1 MRLTVVTAFFIFLST
16 FCFSQTLR
24 TTNLNLNVG
33 GVIHDVEYIEPLNIY
48 VVVGQFDSIGGLARK
63 NLAFIRSNFTVINT
77 GLNFNPITTV
87 TGNDA
92 LFKSVEFLTIGSK
105 YVLMI
110 GGAFETVNGQPK
122 SCLLALSRSNT
133 APTNQ
138 YFSPTTFDYDLL
150 LGGSIPSIGCENSGT
165 FSCKR
170 GVFDLKVKGDTLL
183 IVGAFSQITLTSTSI
198 DEDSF
203 IALKADST
211 SSNFSL
217 FTPISTTNFCAGG
230 FITVGSCPA
239 NNYYASAILDNTTSL
254 VLGSGPLPYLSQIN
268 NSFVQNPVFKLQDN
282 TATPGSKD
290 YIQRIESLNKVND
303 SVGLILGYN
312 DIGSA
317 NDYQSTYLFKTK
329 TPIPSSTSS
338 VISTLAPPSNFQKPI
353 DFQDTRGNET
363 YNGDVFVYKYA
374 ATNPNTLKRFSVNTS
389 TGYLSIAQ
397 VGSTININS
406 AISSK
411 LDLCNNLMV
420 EQNYL
425 FVSEKTITSASATAR
440 KGLAIYCLEPENPKP
455 FISAPNSVCA
465 GDIVTY
471 TFNGVKFNSGFRC
484 NYTGSNIEYSFDNG
498 LTWIVATPNYMNTV
512 FSSGVNT
519 LKIRFLTNAT
529 SGTLSITPY
538 NTCNT
543 ATDYLYATSISVPIS
558 VHPKPDIN
566 LISDFTQFDCNHDSI
581 QLVAQSSFTNLDY
594 AWTYNSGNPGTNNDS
609 LKIGSVGTSGATYP
623 DGWYYIEVTD
633 TDFGCKRKD
642 SLFIT
647 QDFTLPTIEQDS
659 LVASPPV
666 WVCSTDSLVINA
678 NIPNCSVYWTSNSD
692 TTIQYSNPHTVYSF
706 SENNFNLY
714 ATSNLNGCKNVLTGF
729 NFSTDFVFVDSYLPA
744 YSSAANIIGI
754 DTLNCFTDSLSV
766 QCVIYPGDPNAGNAT
781 IEWLTTGT
789 DVLQI
794 TEADQATA
802 INDIRTYKYFTVN
815 LNNSCVD
822 TNELVIYFDFSLPFV
837 GTTIG
842 GTTLNCS
849 RDTVVL
855 THQQTGGQVIEGWL
869 DSLSNQTGLPTITA
883 DTIEMHYYEVESLLN
898 GCVNRDTVEV
908 LRTNELLLT
917 GGNDTLVCPGSS
929 VTVGVSPLNNSETMT
944 YLWNTGSTINT
955 ATITG
960 ANDTLTVQVNTPSGC
975 IGYDTIFV
983 SITDPVTATIEGFS
997 ACENSG
1003 SLQVVSVSGGA
1014 GGYTY
1019 AIDSSSFS
1027 ANPLFDGLELGS
1039 YTISIQDTLGCIYDF
1054 TSSLTG
1060 AESGPA
1066 LEFLVTTYSG
1076 LGDTLAFVNTTVFN
1090 GFDSLAWEFPV
1101 GASISFESDSLVFT
1115 QFADTGWYSVTLTGY
1130 IDSCS
1135 YSFTKTFHV
1144 TITKPDYF
1152 SSFDTLGIKT
1162 ISVYPNPTNGQF
1174 EVDITFGIE
1183 QVYSI
1188 VVVNSLSQP
1197 IEGMFNFGTNSAV
1210 LQQFNFPSSASAG
1223 TYRIVITSTYDAR
1236 SIPIVFEP

>member
-1 MRLTVVTAFFIFLST
+1 M
-16 FCFSQTLR
+16 R

-33 GVIHDVEYIEPLNIY
+33 GVIHDVEYIPSVNAFA
-48 VVVGQFDSIGGLARK
+48 VVGKFDSIGGQARK
-63 NLAFIRSNFTVINT
+63 SFALVNANNFTVINT
-77 GLNFNPITTV
+77 GTNFNPITSIGGSDT
-87 TGNDA
+87 
-92 LFKSVEFLTIGSK
+92 EFRSIEVLTIGTK
-105 YVLMI
+105 EVLMI
-110 GGAFETVNGQPK
+110 GGAFDAINGQLK
-122 SCLLALSRSNT
+122 SCLLAMTRT
-133 APTNQ
+133 VGAPTNQ
-138 YFSPTTFDYDLL
+138 YFTLTSFNYDLL
-150 LGGSIPSIGCENSGT
+150 DGLNIYGGGFEYSTSNSIP
-165 FSCKR
+165 R
-170 GVFDLKVKGDTLL
+170 GVFDLVVKGDTLL
-183 IVGAFSQITLTSTSI
+183 VAGSFYKVALSGVTPLT
-198 DEDSF
+198 EDSF
-203 IALKADST
+203 FALKADPSLT
-211 SSNFSL
+211 NPSL
-217 FTPISTTNFCAGG
+217 FTYVSTSNFCAGDIIDATECG
-230 FITVGSCPA
+230 AAFPSNSYANALYNQGSNVFVTGAPTA
-239 NNYYASAILDNTTSL
+239 YFTKLSNSFLQNTQFHSWDNSINNNYLFR
-254 VLGSGPLPYLSQIN
+254 V
-268 NSFVQNPVFKLQDN
+268 
-282 TATPGSKD
+282 
-290 YIQRIESLNKVND
+290 ESLNKIND
-303 SVGLILGYN
+303 STGIALTYHDSGPVTK
-312 DIGSA
+312 
-317 NDYQSTYLFKTK
+317 YQNSFLFKT
-329 TPIPSSTSS
+329 TSPLPSSGS
-338 VISTLAPPSNFQKPI
+338 IFYSTLPSPSNFQLPL
-353 DFQDTRGNET
+353 DFQDSRANES
-363 YNGDVFVYKYA
+363 YNGDVFIYKYS

-397 VGSTININS
+397 VGSTININTS
-406 AISSK
+406 TNTK
-411 LDLCNNLMV
+411 LDSLNNLMV
-420 EQNYL
+420 GHGFL
-425 FVSEKTITSASATAR
+425 FVSERTMTSASGSTR
-440 KGLAIYCLEPENPKP
+440 KGLAVYCLEPEHPKP
-455 FISAPNSVCA
+455 LVTTTPSVCA
-465 GDIVTY
+465 GDDGTY
-471 TFNGVKFNSGFRC
+471 SFYGVKNCDGYMY
-484 NYTGSNIEYSFDNG
+484 NYTGSNVQYSFDNG
-498 LTWIVATPNYMNTV
+498 VNWFTATPNFIVN
-512 FSSGVNT
+512 SSTTSLIT
-519 LKIRFLTNAT
+519 LKIRFMNNAT
-529 SGTLSITPY
+529 SGTLTITPFS
-538 NTCNT
+538 TCNT
-543 ATDYLYATSISVPIS
+543 ATDYQFANPLTQIIT

-581 QLVAQSSFTNLDY
+581 QLVAQSSFMNLDY

-659 LVASPPV
+659 LVASPAV

-678 NIPNCSVYWTSNSD
+678 NIPNCSVYWTLNSD
-692 TTIQYSNPHTVYSF
+692 TTIQYSNPHTIYSF

-714 ATSNLNGCKNVLTGF
+714 ATSNLNGCKNTLSEF
-729 NFSTDFVFVDSYLPA
+729 YFSTDFVFVDSYLPA
-744 YSSAANIIGI
+744 YSLDSNVIGY
-754 DTLNCFTDSLSV
+754 DTLNCFTDSLTV
-766 QCVIYPGDPNAGNAT
+766 QCAIFPGDPNAGNAT

-794 TEADQATA
+794 TEADQASA

-869 DSLSNQTGLPTITA
+869 DSLSIQTGLPTITA
-883 DTIEMHYYEVESLLN
+883 DTTETYYYEVESLLN
-898 GCVNRDTVEV
+898 GCVNRDTIEV

-929 VTVGVSPLNNSETMT
+929 VTVNVSPLNNSEAMT
-944 YLWNTGSTINT
+944 YLWNTGSTVNST
-955 ATITG
+955 SITG
-960 ANDTLTVQVNTPSGC
+960 GNDTLSVQVNTPSGC
-975 IGYDTIFV
+975 IGYDTVFV
-983 SITDPVTATIEGFS
+983 SITAPISATIQGFA
-997 ACENSG
+997 ACESSG

-1019 AIDSSSFS
+1019 AIDNINFTP
-1027 ANPLFDGLELGS
+1027 NPLFEGLELGS

-1101 GASISFESDSLVFT
+1101 GASISFVSDSLAFA

-1144 TITKPDYF
+1144 TNTKPDYF

-1174 EVDITFGIE
+1174 EVDIAFGIE
-1183 QVYSI
+1183 QAYSI

-1197 IEGMFNFGTNSAV
+1197 IEGMFNFGTNSTV